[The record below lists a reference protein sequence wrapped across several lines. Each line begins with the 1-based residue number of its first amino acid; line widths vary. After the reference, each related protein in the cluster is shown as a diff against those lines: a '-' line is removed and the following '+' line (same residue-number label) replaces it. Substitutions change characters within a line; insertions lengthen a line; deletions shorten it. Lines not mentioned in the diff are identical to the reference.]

1 MVLSKVFE
9 KFAEGIP
16 ISVMARAL
24 MERALEP
31 KALDALFRERAK
43 RQYEKRLLFSSL
55 VELMALVVCGMHRS
69 VRKAYEAMREQL
81 PVTLSAL
88 YGKLDGVEVATSGA
102 LVAYS
107 AERLRP
113 VVEELGATRTP
124 WLRGHRI
131 KVLDGNHLAA
141 TERRLD
147 VLRDCAAGPLPGQSL
162 VVLEPETGLATQMVG
177 CEDGHAQERSL
188 LEPVLAGVQPKD
200 VYIADRNFC
209 TLGFL
214 FGVAA
219 RDGFF
224 VVRQHAKLPIVSQG
238 TLHRRGRTDSG
249 ELFEQTVTLRLGEDE
264 RVVRRIV
271 LRLDTPTRDGDTEMA
286 ILTNLASD
294 VANAKMVADLY
305 RRRWTVESLFARV
318 ERNLQSE
325 LAALGYGDFTGGF
338 DAAFA
343 MRAGAGFATG
353 AAGIAP
359 CSCAALTHLRS
370 DSVVVPIVSAICIR
384 LIPPDATSTSA
395 CCFSASVNL
404 RDCGGGV
411 SAGTCASAFLLTFFL
426 TMTASSPAPPERR
439 STRPQLTLIL
449 CGITGPVCGKRSGIK
464 TAMVVGE
471 QPQPAMAH
479 ELTEVCSVQ

>member
-1 MVLSKVFE
+1 MHWQEMALSKVFE
-9 KFAEGIP
+9 KFAKGSP
-16 ISVMARAL
+16 ISVMTRAL

-31 KALDALFRERAK
+31 QALDALFRERAE

-69 VRKAYEAMREQL
+69 VRKAYQAMREQL

-88 YGKLDGVEVATSGA
+88 YAKLDGVEVATSGA

-113 VVEELGATRTP
+113 VVDELGAAQTP

-141 TERRLD
+141 TERRLR

-188 LEPVLAGVQPKD
+188 LEPVLAGVRPKD

-224 VVRQHAKLPIVSQG
+224 VVRQHANLPIVSQG
-238 TLHRRGRTDSG
+238 KLRRRGRTDSG
-249 ELFEQTVTLRLGEDE
+249 ELFEQTVTLRLGDVE

-286 ILTNLASD
+286 ILINLTAG
-294 VANAKMVADLY
+294 VADAKKVADLY

-318 ERNLQSE
+318 ERNLRSE
-325 LAALGYGDFTGGF
+325 LAALGYPAAAVFT
-338 DAAFA
+338 FA
-343 MRAGAGFATG
+343 VALVASNIFAVVH
-353 AAGIAP
+353 
-359 CSCAALTHLRS
+359 AALAAAQRKQPDDNVAQMPLS
-370 DSVVVPIVSAICIR
+370 DFAIVEEIR
-384 LIPPDATSTSA
+384 TVHRGMTMVLDDAQWRQFQT
-395 CCFSASVNL
+395 L
-404 RDCGGGV
+404 
-411 SAGTCASAFLLTFFL
+411 
-426 TMTASSPAPPERR
+426 PAPQLAKLLLRWAQHVDWVPLRKAVR
-439 STRPQLTLIL
+439 GPKVTRKRTRYRDTPHVSTARLL
-449 CGITGPVCGKRSGIK
+449 GR
-464 TAMVVGE
+464 A
-471 QPQPAMAH
+471 
-479 ELTEVCSVQ
+479 

>member
-1 MVLSKVFE
+1 MQWKEMVLSKVFE
-9 KFAEGIP
+9 KFAEGSP

-188 LEPVLAGVQPKD
+188 LETVLAGVQPKD

-286 ILTNLASD
+286 ILTNLPSD

-325 LAALGYGDFTGGF
+325 LAALGYP
-338 DAAFA
+338 
-343 MRAGAGFATG
+343 G
-353 AAGIAP
+353 AAVFTFAVALVA
-359 CSCAALTHLRS
+359 SNVFAVVRAALAEAQRRQPDEKIAQMSLS
-370 DSVVVPIVSAICIR
+370 DFSIVEEIR
-384 LIPPDATSTSA
+384 TVHRGMNMVLDDAHWRR
-395 CCFSASVNL
+395 FQ
-404 RDCGGGV
+404 
-411 SAGTCASAFLLTFFL
+411 
-426 TMTASSPAPPERR
+426 TMPE
-439 STRPQLTLIL
+439 PQLAKSLLRWTKHVDWVPLRKAVR
-449 CGITGPVCGKRSGIK
+449 GPKVTRKRTRYLDTPHVS
-464 TAMVVGE
+464 TARLLGR
-471 QPQPAMAH
+471 A
-479 ELTEVCSVQ
+479 

>member
-1 MVLSKVFE
+1 MVLSEVFE
-9 KFAEGIP
+9 KFAKGSP

-31 KALDALFRERAK
+31 KGLDALFRARAQ

-69 VRKAYEAMREQL
+69 VRKAYESMRQQL

-88 YGKLDGVEVATSGA
+88 YDKLDGVEVGTSES

-113 VVEELGATRTP
+113 VVEELGAGQTP

-141 TERRLD
+141 TERRLS

-188 LEPVLAGVQPKD
+188 LEPVLSGVQAKD

-219 RDGFF
+219 RGGFF
-224 VVRQHAKLPIVSQG
+224 VIRQHAQLPIVSQG
-238 TLHRRGRTDSG
+238 TLRRRGRTESG
-249 ELFEQTVTLRLGEDE
+249 ELFEQTVTLRLGGQQ
-264 RVVRRIV
+264 RVVRRVV

-286 ILTNLASD
+286 MLTNLAAS
-294 VANAKMVADLY
+294 VADAKRVADLY

-325 LAALGYGDFTGGF
+325 LASLGYP
-338 DAAFA
+338 
-343 MRAGAGFATG
+343 G
-353 AAGIAP
+353 AAVFTFAVALVA
-359 CSCAALTHLRS
+359 SNVFAVVHAALAAAQRRQPDEKIALMPLS
-370 DSVVVPIVSAICIR
+370 DFSIVEEIR
-384 LIPPDATSTSA
+384 TVDRGM
-395 CCFSASVNL
+395 N
-404 RDCGGGV
+404 
-411 SAGTCASAFLLTFFL
+411 
-426 TMTASSPAPPERR
+426 
-439 STRPQLTLIL
+439 
-449 CGITGPVCGKRSGIK
+449 
-464 TAMVVGE
+464 MVVDDKQWHQFQTMPPRQLANSMLRWAKHVDWVPLRKAVRGPKVVRKRT
-471 QPQPAMAH
+471 QFLNTPHVSTARLLGRA
-479 ELTEVCSVQ
+479 